1 MTMTDESS
9 LRALIDRHT
18 RAFKVGDADSLVE
31 AGMNSLAVMRLSNL
45 LRRAGARQAT
55 FAKLMGAPTR
65 EAWRAL
71 AEAAVAAGS
80 EGLAAADRTRAAKAE
95 KAERADAKPFALTDT
110 QMSYFVGRQDGMAL
124 GGNGCHAYIEMKGGG
139 VDADRL
145 QKAWSMLFQ
154 AHPMLR
160 ARFTEDGMQYVAD
173 SPSELSSKLAVYDFS
188 SVDADASRTRMEDV
202 RRGLSQRRLDVS
214 QGQTCGLAL
223 VKLPGNET
231 RVCFDIDLLVC
242 DVQSFQSL
250 LAELAQAYAD
260 GRVPAADPDWD
271 FASYLE
277 AKAEREQADQEA
289 RAQDER
295 YWSQR
300 LDGFPHGPDLP
311 KTARPDSLTHPCY
324 DNLVATVEPEA
335 YENLKAQAAR
345 RGRTVAM
352 TLIAAF
358 AETMASWSDDRR
370 FVLNLPVFSRDTS
383 VEGAEDAVSDFSDI
397 LLLEADCRNLE
408 TFSER
413 LNRIGGQFL
422 EDMAHRS
429 VNGVQIARR
438 IAAAGGPSV
447 GLAPV
452 VFACNLGDE
461 LLSSTC
467 EEYLGELEFMTSQTP
482 QVQIDC
488 QAFDYRHGLRLS
500 WDAVSGLYPEDMV
513 RTMFDAFVGL
523 VRRLAHS
530 DEAWDEPVVIL
541 PEGARRA
548 LDEEWEGVV
557 GVDPE
562 RAALHA
568 AFCERA
574 DADPDAIAL
583 IDAESGRS
591 MTYGQV
597 LSRSGAIAR
606 LVLDA
611 GAASGDLVALCMP
624 RGFDQVCAMLGVEI
638 AGCAYVPVD
647 PAQPRARKKLMA
659 ERLGCGWVVSDEAH
673 AEDAAALGTVVPVE
687 RAMRST
693 DVQQALDLAASRM
706 PDSEATAYIIMTSG
720 STGTPKGVEISHGA
734 AWNTISDVS
743 SRLGVG
749 RGDRLLAVSSYDF
762 DLSVYDVFGI
772 LGAGATLVCMPDDAR
787 RDAARMLG
795 YVALHDVNLWNT
807 VPMVLDMLVTQA
819 ENDGASLGLR
829 AAMLSGDWIGMDL
842 PERLARCAEG
852 CRFIAMGGATE
863 AAIWSNWQEVSLP
876 VPEAWASI
884 PYGRPLRAQA
894 YRVVDRCGND
904 RPAWAVGELLIGG
917 AGVAKGY
924 RGDDEQTRRQFFE
937 ERGVRW
943 YRTGDIGR
951 IWDDGT
957 IEFMGRRDFQV
968 KVKGHRIELGE
979 VEAAVA
985 SFPAVD
991 ACAAC
996 VALPQRCLVAFVK
1009 ASEGETVDFDL
1020 LSAHM
1025 ATLVPSYMVPSAF
1038 ERLESLP
1045 ISSNGKVDRKALAR
1059 MADDIVACGFDEA
1072 CDLRTPTEEAV
1083 ASIWEKA
1090 LGTTVVR
1097 RNASYYEL
1105 GGNSLTATRV
1115 IGAVREGL
1123 AVDLSTADVFTHAT
1137 VEDLARLIDER
1148 ASSGTGASSL
1158 PPMELRARL
1167 DDESPFALTA
1177 LQRAYLVGR
1186 HEGMV
1191 LGGQSTRAYIE
1202 VAVRD
1207 LDMGRLSAALDRLV
1221 KTQDS
1226 LRLSVDAEHAMQRA
1240 ANAVPPVVIPLVDV
1254 SHLDEEAWSVFMESR
1269 RAELF
1274 AREFDIEKPFLWAME
1289 VTRWNDEWH
1298 IHFCHDGMIMDG
1310 WSSERLF
1317 EQLESLY
1324 FGNEPAATPSYRD
1337 YVAWLDD
1344 VERSEAYRIDRAY
1357 WMRKARDFP
1366 ESQAL
1371 EPVQAPE
1378 AVEHPRNAHAVRAI
1392 GEERWERLRRA
1403 AAGMGMTP
1411 FAAMLTAFGKALERY
1426 GGCHDFLINTPMSL
1440 RPASASGIDGLVGEC
1455 SDYRLFRF
1463 ATQEGETMAQTARN
1477 VFAQLAEE
1485 GRHLAFRG
1493 TDLTRAM
1500 QQEGDAASSAAAPI
1514 VFTSTAEVGLKPSR
1528 WYRKVTSRTH
1538 TSQVWM
1544 DAVVMPAEDGVM
1556 LGIDYVE
1563 DLFADG
1569 VVDGIADAFV
1579 QALDLLVD
1587 EPGAWERT
1595 CALPLS
1601 DCDARIIEKTND
1613 TAHDVVARTYAPA
1626 LRRAFERFAEEEA
1639 VTDGKISVTYAELE
1653 RLVGRAGEA
1662 IEAFARERGGQERA
1676 PIGIMMGKGIMQ
1688 VAAALACTT
1697 RGRAFMPVD
1706 VEYPPQAVA
1715 SCYEDAGLAGIV
1727 VDRQTLSLAPDGIP
1741 VLELESALPD
1751 DAAIRW
1757 VESDAADVLA
1767 LINTSGST
1775 GAPKSIRLTNEGVM
1789 NCIEWSEQEFGID
1802 RSSRV
1807 LAVTNFAHDMGL
1819 YDVLGPILSGAT
1831 LLVLDEQTR
1840 REPRA
1845 WARMLDECE
1854 ATFWN
1859 SVPALM
1865 SILLEAGGE
1874 IGEQARASLSCV
1886 VQGGDWLS
1894 PRLAAE
1900 ILETFPNARLYNVG
1914 GPTETTIWNIFHRVV
1929 AEDVDAGWIPYGR
1942 PIWNTRYLVL
1952 DDRMEPCPVGVCG
1965 LMYVAGPGVCAGY
1978 AGSAQG
1984 SEPFAERRGE
1994 RICCTGDCGMYLP
2007 SGELR
2012 ILGRADLQVKVK
2024 GKRIEVGGI
2033 ERLVNQV
2040 EGVGACAVVVN
2051 GQTERLVCYVT
2062 GDAGEERIRRSLEGW
2077 LPAYMIPSRI
2087 VVLDAM
2093 PLTRNG
2099 KPDRVFLAA
2108 QELPSHAACA
2118 ASTDAASPVA
2128 DDDPREAV
2136 ISELVAFCRETLGDD
2151 GIGPDDNYFAV
2162 GGDSLVAM
2170 RIGAWVFD
2178 RFGTEL
2184 SVVQIMAQP
2193 TIREWAEILC
2203 A

>member
-1 MTMTDESS
+1 MTMTDESP
-9 LRALIDRHT
+9 LRALIDQHT
-18 RAFKVGDADSLVE
+18 RAFDVGDADSLVE

-55 FAKLMGAPTR
+55 FAKLMGSPTR
-65 EAWRAL
+65 EAWLTLVETAS
-71 AEAAVAAGS
+71 EAAPEASGPAGRPQA
-80 EGLAAADRTRAAKAE
+80 G
-95 KAERADAKPFALTDT
+95 RADAEPFALTDT

-124 GGNGCHAYIEMKGGG
+124 GGNGCHAYIETKGGD

-154 AHPMLR
+154 AHSMLR
-160 ARFTEDGMQYVAD
+160 ARFTEDGKQYVAD
-173 SPSELSSKLAVYDFS
+173 RPSELSSKLAVYDFS
-188 SVDADASRTRMEDV
+188 ALAADVACMRMKDA
-202 RRGLSQRRLDVS
+202 RRALSQRRLDVS

-250 LAELAQAYAD
+250 LADLAQAYAD
-260 GRVPAADPDWD
+260 GSAPAADPDWD
-271 FASYLE
+271 FATYLE
-277 AKAEREQADQEA
+277 LKAKREGADRKVRDE
-289 RAQDER
+289 DER

-300 LDGFPHGPDLP
+300 LADFPLGPDLP
-311 KTARPDSLTHPCY
+311 KMASPDVLTHPRY
-324 DNLVATVEPEA
+324 DNFVAMIEPRV
-335 YENLKAQAAR
+335 YESLKARAAR
-345 RGRTVAM
+345 HGKTVAM

-358 AETMASWSDDRR
+358 AETTAAWSDDRR
-370 FVLNLPVFSRDTS
+370 FLLNLPVFSRDTS
-383 VEGAEDAVSDFSDI
+383 VEGIEHAVSDFSDI
-397 LLLEADCRNLE
+397 LLLEADCRASE

-413 LNRIGGQFL
+413 LDRIGGRFL

-429 VNGVQIARR
+429 VNGVQLARR

-452 VFACNLGDE
+452 VFACNLGE
-461 LLSSTC
+461 QLLSPTY

-488 QAFDYRHGLRLS
+488 QAFDHRRGLRLS
-500 WDAVSGLYPEDMV
+500 WDAVSGLYPEGMV
-513 RTMFDAFVGL
+513 RTMFETFVEL
-523 VRRLAHS
+523 VRRLAIS
-530 DEAWDEPVVIL
+530 DKAWEEPVVIL

-548 LDEEWEGVV
+548 LEEEWEGVLSV
-557 GVDPE
+557 EPE

-574 DADPDAIAL
+574 GADPDAIAL
-583 IDAESGRS
+583 VDAESGRS
-591 MTYGQV
+591 MTYSQV
-597 LSRSGAIAR
+597 LARSGALAR
-606 LVLDA
+606 LIVDA
-611 GAASGDLVALCMP
+611 GAMPGDLVALCLP
-624 RGFDQVCAMLGVEI
+624 RGFDQVCAMLGVEM

-647 PAQPRARKKLMA
+647 PAQPQARKKLMA
-659 ERLGCGWVVSDEAH
+659 EKLGCALVLADEAH
-673 AEDAAALGTVVPVE
+673 AEEASALGTVVAVE
-687 RAMRST
+687 RATRSN
-693 DVQQALDLAASRM
+693 DAHEALVFATSRM
-706 PDSEATAYIIMTSG
+706 PDPDATAYIIMTSG
-720 STGTPKGVEISHGA
+720 STGVPKGVEISHAA
-734 AWNTISDVS
+734 AWNTVSDVS

-749 RGDRLLAVSSYDF
+749 PGDRLLAVSSYDF

-787 RDAARMLG
+787 RDSACMLG
-795 YVALHDVNLWNT
+795 YVERHDVNLWNT
-807 VPMVLDMLVTQA
+807 VPMILDMLVTQA

-829 AAMLSGDWIGMDL
+829 AVMLSGDWIGMDL
-842 PERLARCAEG
+842 PERLARLAEN
-852 CRFIAMGGATE
+852 CRFISMGGATE
-863 AAIWSNWQEVSLP
+863 AAIWSNWQEVDLP
-876 VPEAWASI
+876 LPESWSSI
-884 PYGRPLRAQA
+884 PYGGPLRAQA
-894 YRVVDRCGND
+894 YRVVDCCGND
-904 RPAWAVGELLIGG
+904 RPAWAIGELLIGG

-924 RGDDEQTRRQFFE
+924 RGDDELTRRQFFD

-951 IWDDGT
+951 LWDDGT
-957 IEFMGRRDFQV
+957 IEFLGRRDFQV

-979 VEAAVA
+979 VEAAA
-985 SFPAVD
+985 TSFSAVD

-996 VALPQRCLVAFVK
+996 VALPQRRLVAFVK
-1009 ASEGETVDFDL
+1009 ASEGHVVDFDL

-1025 ATLVPSYMVPSAF
+1025 ASLVPSYMVPSTF
-1038 ERLESLP
+1038 EQLERLPMSG
-1045 ISSNGKVDRKALAR
+1045 NGKIDRKALAR
-1059 MADDIVACGFDEA
+1059 MACDMVARESDPV
-1072 CDLRTPTEEAV
+1072 CDLRTPTEQAV

-1090 LGTTVVR
+1090 LGTPVAQ

-1115 IGAVREGL
+1115 IGAVRERLG
-1123 AVDLSTADVFTHAT
+1123 VGLSTADVFTHAT

-1148 ASSGTGASSL
+1148 ASSGPEESSL
-1158 PPMELRARL
+1158 PAMEVRARPG
-1167 DDESPFALTA
+1167 DESPFALTA

-1186 HEGMV
+1186 HEGIV

-1207 LDMGRLSAALDRLV
+1207 LDMGRLSAALNELV

-1226 LRLSVDAEHAMQRA
+1226 LRLSVDAERAVQRA
-1240 ANAVPPVVIPLVDV
+1240 TSAVPPVVIPLIDV
-1254 SHLDEEAWSVFMESR
+1254 SHLDERAWSSFMESR

-1274 AREFDIEKPFLWAME
+1274 AREFDVEKPFLWAME

-1317 EQLESLY
+1317 EQLESFY
-1324 FGNEPAATPSYRD
+1324 FGVEPAATPSYRD

-1357 WMRKARDFP
+1357 WMRKAREFP

-1371 EPVQAPE
+1371 ETVQAPE
-1378 AVEHPRNAHAVRAI
+1378 AVEHPRNAHAVRAVSQN
-1392 GEERWERLRRA
+1392 RWDRLKQA

-1411 FAAMLTAFGKALERY
+1411 FAAMLSAFGKALERY
-1426 GGCHDFLINTPMSL
+1426 GGCHDFLINTPMSF
-1440 RPASASGIDGLVGEC
+1440 RPASAPGIDGLVGEC

-1463 ATQEGETMAQTARN
+1463 TTQEGETMAQTARN

-1493 TDLTRAM
+1493 TDLARAL
-1500 QQEGDAASSAAAPI
+1500 QQEGDATASAAAPV
-1514 VFTSTAEVGLKPSR
+1514 VFTSTAEVGLRPSR

-1556 LGIDYVE
+1556 LSIDYVE

-1579 QALDLLVD
+1579 RALDLLVD
-1587 EPGAWERT
+1587 EPGSWERIRT
-1595 CALPLS
+1595 LPLS
-1601 DCDARIIEKTND
+1601 ANDAGIIDEINE
-1613 TAHDVVARTYAPA
+1613 TARSVAARTYAPA
-1626 LRRAFERFAEEEA
+1626 LRKAFERFADAEA
-1639 VTDGKISVTYAELE
+1639 VTDGETSLTYAELE

-1662 IEAFARERGGQERA
+1662 IEAFVRERDGAERA
-1676 PIGIMMGKGIMQ
+1676 PIGIMMGKGAMQ

-1706 VEYPPQAVA
+1706 VEYPPQAIA
-1715 SCYEDAGLAGIV
+1715 SCHEGAGLAGII
-1727 VDRQTLSLAPDGIP
+1727 VDAQTRSLAPDGVP
-1741 VLELESALPD
+1741 VLELEAALPD
-1751 DAAIRW
+1751 DAAIDW
-1757 VESDAADVLA
+1757 VDSDADDVLA
-1767 LINTSGST
+1767 IINTSGST
-1775 GAPKSIRLTNEGVM
+1775 GTPKGIRLTNEGVM
-1789 NCIEWSEQEFGID
+1789 NCIEWSAQEFGID
-1802 RSSRV
+1802 RSTRV

-1819 YDVLGPILSGAT
+1819 YDVLGPILSGAA
-1831 LLVLDEQTR
+1831 LVVLGEQTR

-1845 WARMLDECE
+1845 WARLLDECKV
-1854 ATFWN
+1854 TFWN

-1865 SILLEAGGE
+1865 SILLEAGGD

-1894 PRLAAE
+1894 PRLAAR

-1914 GPTETTIWNIFHRVV
+1914 GPTETTIWNIFHRVCP
-1929 AEDVDAGWIPYGR
+1929 EDMDAGQIPYGR

-1952 DDRMEPCPVGVCG
+1952 DDRMDLCPVGVPG
-1965 LMYVAGPGVCAGY
+1965 LMHVAGPGVCVGY
-1978 AGSAQG
+1978 TGSAQG
-1984 SEPFAERRGE
+1984 SEPFAEWQGE
-1994 RICCTGDCGMYLP
+1994 RICCTGDRGMYLT

-2033 ERLVNQV
+2033 ERLINQV
-2040 EGVGACAVVVN
+2040 EGVGASAVVVN
-2051 GQTERLVCYVT
+2051 EGTGWLVAYVT
-2062 GDAGEERIRRSLEGW
+2062 GEAGEDRIRRSLEGW
-2077 LPAYMIPSRI
+2077 LPTYMVPSRI
-2087 VVLDAM
+2087 VPLDSM

-2099 KPDRVFLAA
+2099 KPDRAFLAA
-2108 QELPSHAACA
+2108 QEIPSHAAPEA
-2118 ASTDAASPVA
+2118 PQDAAPSVA

-2136 ISELVAFCRETLGDD
+2136 IGELVAFCRETLGDD

-2162 GGDSLVAM
+2162 GGDSLAAM